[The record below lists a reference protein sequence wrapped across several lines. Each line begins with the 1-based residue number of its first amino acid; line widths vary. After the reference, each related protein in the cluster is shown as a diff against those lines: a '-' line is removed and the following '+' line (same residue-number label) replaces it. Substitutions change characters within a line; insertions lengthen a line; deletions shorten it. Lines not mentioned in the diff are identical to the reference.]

1 MKLWLEVLFYSGVG
15 SACMV
20 VKDIVG
26 TICTDA
32 VANGRHRLAGNMDGI
47 GDVVGIV
54 LASFSGVQLIHLGWQ
69 GWLGIIPI
77 GITGKHVTQ
86 HAVKWSH
93 QNIQP
98 ESEIPTN

>member
-1 MKLWLEVLFYSGVG
+1 VKLWLEVLFYSGVG

-77 GITGKHVTQ
+77 GITGKFVTQ
-86 HAVKWSH
+86 RAVKWSH
-93 QNIQP
+93 KNIT
-98 ESEIPTN
+98 ESE

>member
-26 TICTDA
+26 TIYTDA

-54 LASFSGVQLIHLGWQ
+54 LASFSGVQLIHLGWK
-69 GWLGIIPI
+69 GCLGIIPI
-77 GITGKHVTQ
+77 GITGKYVTQ
-86 HAVKWSH
+86 RAVKWSH
-93 QNIQP
+93 KNIT
-98 ESEIPTN
+98 ESK